1 MQKSYDYGHL
11 LGVSITSYWQLHHKV
26 FGLTNQLTY
35 FYRVGR
41 DAYARARDAL
51 HLKMYFQKPCR
62 CFCLSRGSTGI
73 LGLGRMFRR
82 YYSVDICAM
91 AYFSWLLS
99 SCICW
104 MSSRIDDDGS
114 KSICYE
120 EFRKGIHDTGLDME
134 EQGYKVLAALWNDTE
149 YKTTSSL
156 LGAVLAFW

>member
-1 MQKSYDYGHL
+1 
-11 LGVSITSYWQLHHKV
+11 
-26 FGLTNQLTY
+26 
-35 FYRVGR
+35 
-41 DAYARARDAL
+41 
-51 HLKMYFQKPCR
+51 
-62 CFCLSRGSTGI
+62 
-73 LGLGRMFRR
+73 
-82 YYSVDICAM
+82 
-91 AYFSWLLS
+91 
-99 SCICW
+99 